1 VRVGIWYPAKP
12 MGMAGTGAPS
22 LGSAVPSIQG
32 FGFRHAGLCTTGNDG
47 AVRPTGTSGGPA
59 G

>member
-1 VRVGIWYPAKP
+1 VRVGVWYSAKP
-12 MGMAGTGAPS
+12 KGLVGTGAPS

-32 FGFRHAGLCTTGNDG
+32 FGFRHAELCMTGNDG
-47 AVRPTGTSGGPA
+47 AVRPMGSSGGPA

>member
-1 VRVGIWYPAKP
+1 
-12 MGMAGTGAPS
+12 MAGTGAPS

-32 FGFRHAGLCTTGNDG
+32 FGFRHAELCTTGNDG
-47 AVRPTGTSGGPA
+47 AVRPTGPSGGPA